1 VKLAPWIAVG
11 GWIIKKS
18 ETQPMVVEFAHFA
31 VTKFKPAKTVLA
43 SVVKNPART
52 LLLVDFLSLG
62 VLLLQLDDEPPDPGQ
77 AFLQTKDNDTSVH
90 ILSRAA
96 VCFGSDRGKKNDDIC
111 TYSLRV
117 CLITEEEEVVLFTVG
132 QRVSHLKMLCQPEP
146 FGMPALEHIGQPGK
160 ISAVFVP
167 LIAMFRNNKSLG
179 LSDMISALHALSS
192 MAPGE
197 SSTYTAMS
205 EVSSLLGN
213 RLASHAEGEGESHK
227 HDRPIVL
234 YGNEDMA
241 SQERVRVVS
250 DAQCGAAAGRM
261 EGVEYLEAIS
271 LGPLIN

>member
-1 VKLAPWIAVG
+1 
-11 GWIIKKS
+11 
-18 ETQPMVVEFAHFA
+18 
-31 VTKFKPAKTVLA
+31 
-43 SVVKNPART
+43 
-52 LLLVDFLSLG
+52 
-62 VLLLQLDDEPPDPGQ
+62 
-77 AFLQTKDNDTSVH
+77 
-90 ILSRAA
+90 
-96 VCFGSDRGKKNDDIC
+96 
-111 TYSLRV
+111 
-117 CLITEEEEVVLFTVG
+117 
-132 QRVSHLKMLCQPEP
+132 MLCQPEP

-167 LIAMFRNNKSLG
+167 PIAMFRNNKSLG

-213 RLASHAEGEGESHK
+213 RLASHAEGEGESQK

-250 DAQCGAAAGRM
+250 DAQCGAAAGPM

-271 LGPLIN
+271 PGAADQLTWTHDAPRQEQ